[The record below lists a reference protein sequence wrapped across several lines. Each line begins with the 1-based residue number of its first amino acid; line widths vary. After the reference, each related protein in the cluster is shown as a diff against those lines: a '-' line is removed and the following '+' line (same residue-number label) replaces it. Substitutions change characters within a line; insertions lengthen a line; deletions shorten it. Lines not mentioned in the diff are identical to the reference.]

1 MVCFDHIELLIKREW
16 ELTPSCATLCICVQ
30 RREERMNTLV
40 TAAVGIIGI
49 GIIFVL
55 IFILR
60 FRAKLDSEDPTL
72 WEREIKKYEKQDFE
86 NPPIEDAILFTGSSS
101 IRYWNT
107 LNDDMAPLSVMN
119 RGFGGSRISD
129 AIHYVDRIVLPYNPK
144 SIVFYS
150 GENDLS
156 GLFYTTKKTPE
167 EVKNNF
173 REYCAKVHGHLPN
186 VPIYFISIKPPKRR
200 KNLWDEMKRANSL
213 VEEFCSS
220 NDLLHYIDIVPPML
234 NTEGIPRPELFK
246 WDGIH
251 MNENG
256 YEIWTSIVKPILLES
271 QPTSDV

>member
-1 MVCFDHIELLIKREW
+1 MDTLL
-16 ELTPSCATLCICVQ
+16 
-30 RREERMNTLV
+30 
-40 TAAVGIIGI
+40 TAAVGIIGVA
-49 GIIFVL
+49 IIFVL

-60 FRAKLDSEDPTL
+60 FRAKLNSEDPTI
-72 WEREIKKYEKQDFE
+72 WEGEIKKYEKQDIE
-86 NPPIEDAILFTGSSS
+86 NPPTEGAILFTGSSS

-107 LNDDMAPLSVMN
+107 LKEDMAPLSVMN

-129 AIHYVDRIVLPYNPK
+129 AIYYVDRIVLPYKPK
-144 SIVFYS
+144 SIVFYA

-173 REYCAKVHGHLPN
+173 REYCEKVHGHLPEI
-186 VPIYFISIKPPKRR
+186 PIYFISIKPPKRR

-213 VEEFCSS
+213 VEEFCNS
-220 NDLLHYIDIVPPML
+220 NELINYIDIVPPML
-234 NTEGIPRPELFK
+234 GADGTPRPELFK

-251 MNENG
+251 MTELG

-271 QPTSDV
+271 TPS

>member
-1 MVCFDHIELLIKREW
+1 
-16 ELTPSCATLCICVQ
+16 
-30 RREERMNTLV
+30 MNTLLTV
-40 TAAVGIIGI
+40 SVGVIGVGIV
-49 GIIFVL
+49 FAL

-60 FRAKLDSEDPTL
+60 FRAKLNRGDPTI
-72 WEREIKKYEKQDFE
+72 WEREIKKYEKQDIE
-86 NPPIEDAILFTGSSS
+86 NPPAEGAILFTGSSS

-107 LNDDMAPLSVMN
+107 LKEDMTPLSVLN

-129 AIHYVDRIVLPYNPK
+129 AIHYVDRIVFPYKPK
-144 SIVFYS
+144 SVVFYA

-173 REYCAKVHGHLPN
+173 RDFCDKIHGQLPE

-200 KNLWDEMKRANSL
+200 KNLWGEMKRANSL

-251 MNENG
+251 MTGLG

-271 QPTSDV
+271 AQS

>member
-1 MVCFDHIELLIKREW
+1 
-16 ELTPSCATLCICVQ
+16 
-30 RREERMNTLV
+30 MNTLLTV
-40 TAAVGIIGI
+40 SVGTIVI
-49 GIIFVL
+49 GIILAL

-60 FRAKLDSEDPTL
+60 FRAKLNSGDPTI
-72 WEREIKKYEKQDFE
+72 WEREISKYGKQDIE
-86 NPPIEDAILFTGSSS
+86 NPPTEGAILFTGSSS

-107 LNDDMAPLSVMN
+107 LRQDMTPLNILN

-129 AIHYVDRIVLPYNPK
+129 AIYYVDRIVLPYKPK
-144 SIVFYS
+144 SIVFYA

-156 GLFYTTKKTPE
+156 GLFYTKKKTPE

-173 REYCAKVHGHLPN
+173 REFCEKIHGQLPE

-200 KNLWDEMKRANSL
+200 KKLWDEMKRANSL
-213 VEEFCSS
+213 VEEFCNS

-234 NTEGIPRPELFK
+234 TTEGTPRSELFK

-251 MNENG
+251 MTELG

-271 QPTSDV
+271 TPS

>member
-1 MVCFDHIELLIKREW
+1 MDTLLTSAI
-16 ELTPSCATLCICVQ
+16 
-30 RREERMNTLV
+30 
-40 TAAVGIIGI
+40 GIIGVA
-49 GIIFVL
+49 IIFVL

-60 FRAKLDSEDPTL
+60 FRAKLNSEDPTI
-72 WEREIKKYEKQDFE
+72 WEGEIKKYEKQD
-86 NPPIEDAILFTGSSS
+86 IEDPPTEGAILFTGSSS

-107 LNDDMAPLSVMN
+107 LKEDMAPLSVMN

-129 AIHYVDRIVLPYNPK
+129 AIYYVDRIVLPYKPK
-144 SIVFYS
+144 SIVFYA

-173 REYCAKVHGHLPN
+173 REYCEKVHGHLPEI
-186 VPIYFISIKPPKRR
+186 PIYFISIKPPKRR

-213 VEEFCSS
+213 VEEFCNS
-220 NDLLHYIDIVPPML
+220 NELINYIDIVPPML
-234 NTEGIPRPELFK
+234 GADGTPRPELFK

-251 MNENG
+251 MTELG

-271 QPTSDV
+271 TPS

>member
-1 MVCFDHIELLIKREW
+1 
-16 ELTPSCATLCICVQ
+16 
-30 RREERMNTLV
+30 MNTLL
-40 TAAVGIIGI
+40 TASVGLIVVGT
-49 GIIFVL
+49 IFAL

-60 FRAKLDSEDPTL
+60 FRAKLNSEDPTL
-72 WEREIKKYEKQDFE
+72 WEREIKKYEKQDIE
-86 NPPIEDAILFTGSSS
+86 NPPTEGAILFTGSSS

-107 LNDDMAPLSVMN
+107 LNEDMTPLSVMN

-129 AIHYVDRIVLPYNPK
+129 AIYYVDRIVLPYKPK
-144 SIVFYS
+144 SIVFYA

-156 GLFYTTKKTPE
+156 GLFYTKKKTPE

-173 REYCAKVHGHLPN
+173 REFCEKIHGQLPE

-200 KNLWDEMKRANSL
+200 KKLWNEMKRANSL
-213 VEEFCSS
+213 IEEFCNS

-234 NTEGIPRPELFK
+234 TTEGTPRPELFK

-251 MNENG
+251 MTELG

-271 QPTSDV
+271 TPS

>member
-1 MVCFDHIELLIKREW
+1 
-16 ELTPSCATLCICVQ
+16 
-30 RREERMNTLV
+30 MNTLL
-40 TAAVGIIGI
+40 TASVGLIVVGT
-49 GIIFVL
+49 IFAL

-60 FRAKLDSEDPTL
+60 FRAKLNSEDPTL
-72 WEREIKKYEKQDFE
+72 WEREIKKYEKQDIE
-86 NPPIEDAILFTGSSS
+86 NPPTEGAILFTGSSS

-107 LNDDMAPLSVMN
+107 LNEDMTPLSVMN

-129 AIHYVDRIVLPYNPK
+129 AIHYVDRIVLPYKPK
-144 SIVFYS
+144 SIVFYA

-156 GLFYTTKKTPE
+156 GLFYTKKKTPE

-173 REYCAKVHGHLPN
+173 REFCEKIHGQLPE

-200 KNLWDEMKRANSL
+200 KKLWDEMKRANSL
-213 VEEFCSS
+213 VEEFCNS

-234 NTEGIPRPELFK
+234 TTEGTPRPELFR

-251 MNENG
+251 MTELG

-271 QPTSDV
+271 TPS

>member
-1 MVCFDHIELLIKREW
+1 MDTLL
-16 ELTPSCATLCICVQ
+16 
-30 RREERMNTLV
+30 
-40 TAAVGIIGI
+40 TAAVGIIGVA
-49 GIIFVL
+49 IIFVL

-60 FRAKLDSEDPTL
+60 FRAKLNSEDPTI
-72 WEREIKKYEKQDFE
+72 WEGEIKKYEKQD
-86 NPPIEDAILFTGSSS
+86 IEDPPTEGAILFTGSSS

-107 LNDDMAPLSVMN
+107 LKEDMAPLSVMN

-129 AIHYVDRIVLPYNPK
+129 AIYYVDRIVLPYKPK
-144 SIVFYS
+144 SIVFYA

-173 REYCAKVHGHLPN
+173 REYCEKVHGHLPEI
-186 VPIYFISIKPPKRR
+186 PIYFISIKPPKRR

-213 VEEFCSS
+213 VEEFCNS
-220 NDLLHYIDIVPPML
+220 NELINYIDIVPPML
-234 NTEGIPRPELFK
+234 GADGTPRPELFK

-251 MNENG
+251 MTELG

-271 QPTSDV
+271 TPS